1 MFTGLI
7 TKPFGNITSDD
18 PHRSAEPVSARP
30 ALLVPAQERRARPD
44 ARTRLLDA
52 ALEVVQERGVSA
64 LTQMH
69 VAAAAGLRQSH
80 LTYYFRTRS
89 DLLKAVVQHAARTIC
104 GLVDG
109 RPEEPVQ
116 SLPELRARLV
126 KDVADIRMPRLMT
139 AMTVASDED
148 PSLKAWMAQFEQ
160 TFLRLLADTL
170 KRLGVRLSAE
180 DVALFHATLIGI
192 SITNAGIA
200 TERSARQARALI
212 GAALDRLL
220 RS

>member
-1 MFTGLI
+1 M
-7 TKPFGNITSDD
+7 
-18 PHRSAEPVSARP
+18 SARP
-30 ALLVPAQERRARPD
+30 ALLTPTQNLRTRPD

-52 ALEVVQERGVSA
+52 ALRVVEERGISA
-64 LTQMH
+64 LTQTH

-109 RPEEPVQ
+109 RPEAPVQ
-116 SLPELRARLV
+116 SLIELRERLV

-148 PSLKAWMAQFEQ
+148 PSLKTWMAQFEQ
-160 TFLRLLADTL
+160 TFLHMLADTL
-170 KRLGVRLSAE
+170 KRLGVKVSAE
-180 DVALFHATLIGI
+180 DVALFHATMIGI
-192 SITNAGIA
+192 SISNAGIA
-200 TERSARQARALI
+200 TDRSARQARALV
-212 GAALDRLL
+212 GAAFDRLL
-220 RS
+220 HVAGVRERP